1 MATFDKEHEEK
12 VAVELLTH
20 AMYEAQMTPE
30 FLQNEGESFSS
41 ERAAFLLQVLSKVTA
56 RGLAVVEGIAKADLA
71 DDFLSMF
78 CKQLDATRKE
88 LGVMV
93 EEYENKQ

>member
-12 VAVELLTH
+12 VARELLTH

-30 FLQNEGESFSS
+30 FLQEEGETFSS

-56 RGLAVVEGIAKADLA
+56 RGLAVVEGIAKEDLA
-71 DDFLSMF
+71 DDFLTMF
-78 CKQLDATRKE
+78 CKQLDVTRKE
-88 LGVMV
+88 LGVLI
-93 EEYENKQ
+93 ENNQNEK